1 MRMRRRDGGQ
11 AGFALLMVMLLVAM
25 LAVGALSL
33 LDMVNL
39 DIIMVGEERRYS
51 RAKEAAEGGFS
62 EMVNDTETPDL
73 LPTLNHST
81 LREDYKAPA
90 ASVFIQEFE
99 RYEGNFELL
108 RIVPMAESSHTLTRA
123 VVHGLHTTGRSG
135 SRASADLD
143 VEIYRV
149 MAYRPG
155 TIFPRRHAR

>member
-1 MRMRRRDGGQ
+1 MKRTRPQRDE

-39 DIIMVGEERRYS
+39 DIIMVGEERRFS
-51 RAKEAAEGGFS
+51 RAKEAAEGGFF

-73 LPTLNHST
+73 LPTLNHAT
-81 LREDYKAPA
+81 LRESYTTSPQ
-90 ASVFIQEFE
+90 SVFIAENE
-99 RYEGNFELL
+99 SYEGNFELL

-123 VVHGLHTTGRSG
+123 VVHGMHARGRSG
-135 SRASADLD
+135 SRASADVD